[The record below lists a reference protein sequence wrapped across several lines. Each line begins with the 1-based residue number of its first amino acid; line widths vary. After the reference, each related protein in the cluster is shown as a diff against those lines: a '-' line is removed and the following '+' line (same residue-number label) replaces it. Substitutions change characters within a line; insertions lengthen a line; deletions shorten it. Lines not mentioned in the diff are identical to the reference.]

1 VTENLLGFR
10 FDEVKKSLLLL
21 ENVNIAR
28 IKEMQIDHRLK

>member
-10 FDEVKKSLLLL
+10 FDEVKKNLLLL

-28 IKEMQIDHRLK
+28 IK